1 MSQPGEDAEVQR
13 PFTHWEAAKMD
24 ATGAWAEKRRLAEAM
39 RVVIERLTTSDAP
52 EDELRRAAD
61 GLERYAERLA
71 SHPQATRYVGFAESA
86 NAGDVAG
93 FFDQSPIIG
102 LANPIAPPVSMHAE
116 EGCVVGS
123 AIFGSAYEGP
133 PGCVHGGWVAAAMD
147 ELLGFAQSMGGQP
160 GMTGT
165 LTVRY
170 RSPTPLHTE
179 LRLQARVDG
188 VERRKTLASGEIYAG
203 DTLCAEAE
211 GIFVSVGRER
221 FERLVVEREERRGH
235 D

>member
-1 MSQPGEDAEVQR
+1 
-13 PFTHWEAAKMD
+13 
-24 ATGAWAEKRRLAEAM
+24 
-39 RVVIERLTTSDAP
+39 
-52 EDELRRAAD
+52 
-61 GLERYAERLA
+61 
-71 SHPQATRYVGFAESA
+71 VGFAESA
-86 NAGDVAG
+86 NAGDVGA

-123 AIFGSAYEGP
+123 ATFGSAYEGP
-133 PGCVHGGWVAAAMD
+133 PGCVHGGWIAAAMD

-170 RSPTPLHTE
+170 RNPTPLHTE

-203 DTLCAEAE
+203 EMLCAEAE
-211 GIFVSVGRER
+211 GIFVSVGAER
-221 FERLVVEREERRGH
+221 FQRLVVEREERRGP

>member
-1 MSQPGEDAEVQR
+1 MAGEQTKAQR
-13 PFTHWEAAKMD
+13 PFTHWEAARMD

-39 RVVIERLTTSDAP
+39 RVVIERLTISDAP
-52 EDELRRAAD
+52 EAELRRAAE

-71 SHPQATRYVGFAESA
+71 THPRATRYVGFAESA
-86 NAGDVAG
+86 NAGDVGG

-102 LANPIAPPVSMHAE
+102 LANPIAPPVSMRAE
-116 EGCVVGS
+116 EGCVVGT
-123 AIFGSAYEGP
+123 AVFGSAYEGP

-165 LTVRY
+165 LTIRY
-170 RSPTPLHTE
+170 RHPTPLHTE
-179 LRLQARVDG
+179 LTLQARVDR
-188 VERRKTLASGEIYAG
+188 VERRKTYASGEIHAG

-211 GIFVSVGRER
+211 GIFVSVGREH
-221 FERLVVEREERRGH
+221 FERLAAERGRRQG
-235 D
+235 

>member
-1 MSQPGEDAEVQR
+1 MSEPREGAEGRR
-13 PFTHWEAAKMD
+13 PFSHWEAARMD
-24 ATGAWAEKRRLAEAM
+24 ATGAWAEKRRLAAAM

-52 EDELRRAAD
+52 EDELRAAAD
-61 GLERYAERLA
+61 ALERYAERLA
-71 SHPQATRYVGFAESA
+71 THPRATRYVGFAESA

-102 LANPIAPPVSMHAE
+102 LANPIAPPMAMHAE
-116 EGCVVGS
+116 DQHVLGS
-123 AIFGSAYEGP
+123 ATFGSAYEGP

-170 RSPTPLHTE
+170 RNPTPLHTE

-188 VERRKTLASGEIYAG
+188 VERRKTFASGEIHAG
-203 DTLCAEAE
+203 DMLCAEAE

-221 FERLVVEREERRGH
+221 FEKLAAAREGRLSG
-235 D
+235 

>member
-1 MSQPGEDAEVQR
+1 
-13 PFTHWEAAKMD
+13 
-24 ATGAWAEKRRLAEAM
+24 
-39 RVVIERLTTSDAP
+39 
-52 EDELRRAAD
+52 
-61 GLERYAERLA
+61 
-71 SHPQATRYVGFAESA
+71 
-86 NAGDVAG
+86 
-93 FFDQSPIIG
+93 
-102 LANPIAPPVSMHAE
+102 
-116 EGCVVGS
+116 
-123 AIFGSAYEGP
+123 
-133 PGCVHGGWVAAAMD
+133 MD

-165 LTVRY
+165 LTIRY

-203 DTLCAEAE
+203 ETLCAEAE

-221 FERLVVEREERRGH
+221 FERLVVEREERRVH